1 MLGPRYYQKQSEV
14 KVSDAGEDILR
25 EMRKGASGVGR
36 LFYGKE
42 FVGKLR

>member
-1 MLGPRYYQKQSEV
+1 MLGPRYYQNKSEV
-14 KVSDAGEDILR
+14 KVPDAGEDVLR

-36 LFYGKE
+36 IVYGKE